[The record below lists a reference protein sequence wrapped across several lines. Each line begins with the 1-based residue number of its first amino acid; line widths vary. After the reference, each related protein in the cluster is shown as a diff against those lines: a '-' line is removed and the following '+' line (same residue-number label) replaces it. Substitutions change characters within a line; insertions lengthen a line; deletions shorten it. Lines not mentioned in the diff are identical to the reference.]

1 MNQSSPV
8 DQASLVLSSNF
19 NVTLHNKTKTKRT
32 EETSRSDNSKLV
44 FVAVQSSTSRLL
56 GSRGESGGRG
66 DKGGKDSGLHGDGDV
81 I

>member
-44 FVAVQSSTSRLL
+44 FVAVQGSASRLL
-56 GSRGESGGRG
+56 GNRSESSSRGDERS
-66 DKGGKDSGLHGDGDV
+66 KDSSLHGDGDV